1 MSINGWIDGKVLEIL
16 QACGVELPGG
26 DGESLRTIARAWDT
40 MGTELTEVVHTL
52 DVAIAG
58 IDRQGWH
65 GEARDAFE
73 KHWRE
78 QKQVISDVAHNFHQ
92 VADGL
97 RAYADEIDRIN
108 EEIIDICVEIAEME
122 VAGAALSFFTGFLS
136 DLVANTAVAA
146 RISRIVDL
154 VKLFTSAA
162 EKVAALLERFGA
174 LTEEG
179 AATLARVLTKVAQF
193 SAKFLTKGGESF
205 VTNFAADSGSM
216 MVNQAVHG
224 QPVTVGD
231 DLAGGAWA
239 AGGTA
244 VFTGGGAALA
254 DTAELTGVA
263 GNVLRGDGLLGT
275 TVNGAAGNVAGGLS
289 ADMANDQDASTMG
302 QDALTNAAT
311 GAVGNA
317 QNHGVNHALEEH
329 GSLGGENLSD
339 QGKLA
344 DSAFKN
350 TVGTTLNTGV
360 YAAGSGIE
368 SDIQDLAKSEGE
380 QPTP

>member
-1 MSINGWIDGKVLEIL
+1 MSVNRWIDGKVLEIL
-16 QACGVELPGG
+16 EACGVELPGG
-26 DGESLRTIARAWDT
+26 DGGSLQTIARAWDT
-40 MGTELTEVVHTL
+40 MGDELTEVVHTL

-58 IDRQGWH
+58 VDKQGWH
-65 GEARDAFE
+65 GDARDAFE
-73 KHWRE
+73 EHWQE
-78 QKQVISDVAHNFHQ
+78 QRQVIGDVARNFHQ
-92 VADGL
+92 VAGGL
-97 RAYADEIDRIN
+97 RAYADEIDQIN

-174 LTEEG
+174 LSEEG
-179 AATLARVLTKVAQF
+179 AVKLAKVAEF
-193 SAKFLTKGGESF
+193 AAKFLKKGAESF
-205 VTNFAADSGSM
+205 VTNFVADSGSTM
-216 MVNQAVHG
+216 LNQAVNG

-231 DLAGGAWA
+231 DLASGAWA

-254 DTAELTGVA
+254 DAAGLTGVA
-263 GNVLRGDGLLGT
+263 GNVLRGEGLLGT
-275 TVNGAAGNVAGGLS
+275 TVNGAAGNVAGGLTT
-289 ADMANDQDASTMG
+289 DIANDRDASTMG
-302 QDALTNAAT
+302 QNALTNAAT
-311 GAVGNA
+311 GAFGNA
-317 QNHGVNHALEEH
+317 QNHDVNHALEQH
-329 GSLGGENLSD
+329 GSLGGKNLSD
-339 QGKLA
+339 RGELA
-344 DSAFKN
+344 DGAFKN

-368 SDIQDLAKSEGE
+368 ADVQDLAKDA
-380 QPTP
+380 